1 MPRSAP
7 IAHLTHEVHTL
18 RQRRRAGSPPT
29 RPRRRVR
36 SAALAAFRT
45 RHLPFTSHLLLS
57 SSVLLYDYS
66 SKDT

>member
-1 MPRSAP
+1 
-7 IAHLTHEVHTL
+7 
-18 RQRRRAGSPPT
+18 
-29 RPRRRVR
+29 VR

-45 RHLPFTSHLLLS
+45 RHLPLSGFALLLLS